1 VLGAIFA
8 ILSAASFA
16 LNTAM
21 ARRGVVSGTPIQA
34 MAVTVP
40 LGVVCFLPLAVLTGE
55 LMRLPQFPM
64 TATAWMAAVGV
75 VHFVIGRYCN
85 FRSNALA
92 GVNLT
97 APVVQLQVVVTM
109 IMAVVVLH
117 EPCTTS
123 QMIGGGLIILGSL
136 ITQQAPARTAA
147 PPSDAKRHAEP
158 AGPRSSARAGRSPQ
172 RVEGADGSPA
182 RATAQPKSGMPLFA
196 PRYLAG
202 YLFASLA
209 AVSYGSTPVMARF
222 ALENTGP
229 ATGILGG
236 LISYVAA
243 TAVAA
248 LALVSPAIR
257 NNVFS
262 ITRTNARWFTASG
275 VFVAAAQG
283 FFFAGVAVAP
293 VMLVMPLLQLSL
305 VFRMLFSTWLNPAH
319 EIVGPL
325 VLLGVAIS
333 VAGALMVSVET
344 SLIVSSLGLPE
355 PLARVLLWRV

>member
-40 LGVVCFLPLAVLTGE
+40 LGVVCFLPLALVTGE

-85 FRSNALA
+85 FRSNAEA

-109 IMAVVVLH
+109 VMAVVVLH
-117 EPCTTS
+117 EPCTVL
-123 QMIGGGLIILGSL
+123 QMIGGALIIGGSL

-147 PPSDAKRHAEP
+147 T
-158 AGPRSSARAGRSPQ
+158 
-172 RVEGADGSPA
+172 SPA
-182 RATAQPKSGMPLFA
+182 KPDTPQFA
-196 PRYLAG
+196 PRYVAG

-236 LISYVAA
+236 LISYAAA

-257 NNVFS
+257 NNVLS
-262 ITRTNARWFTASG
+262 ITRNNARWFAASG

-325 VLLGVAIS
+325 VLAGVVIS
-333 VAGALMVSVET
+333 VAGALMVSMDT
-344 SLIVSSLGLPE
+344 SLIVNALGLPE
-355 PLARVLLWRV
+355 PLARALLWRV

>member
-1 VLGAIFA
+1 MLGAIFA

-21 ARRGVVSGTPIQA
+21 ARRGVVSGTPIQG

-40 LGVVCFLPLAVLTGE
+40 LGVVCFLPLASLTGE
-55 LMRLPQFPM
+55 LMRLPQFPV
-64 TATAWMAAVGV
+64 AAIGWMAAVGV
-75 VHFVIGRYCN
+75 VHFIIGRYCN
-85 FRSNALA
+85 FRSNAEA

-109 IMAVVVLH
+109 VMAVVVLH
-117 EPCTTS
+117 EPCTAL
-123 QMIGGGLIILGSL
+123 QMIGGVLIIGGSI

-147 PPSDAKRHAEP
+147 APTDEP
-158 AGPRSSARAGRSPQ
+158 
-172 RVEGADGSPA
+172 VF
-182 RATAQPKSGMPLFA
+182 K
-196 PRYLAG
+196 PRYIAG

-236 LISYVAA
+236 LISYAAA
-243 TAVAA
+243 TAVAV

-257 NNVFS
+257 RNVFAMS
-262 ITRTNARWFTASG
+262 QNNARWFAASG

-293 VMLVMPLLQLSL
+293 VMLVMPLLQFSL
-305 VFRMLFSTWLNPAH
+305 VFRMLFSTWLNPTH

-325 VLLGVAIS
+325 VLAGVAIS
-333 VAGALMVSVET
+333 VAGALMVSMET
-344 SLIVSSLGLPE
+344 GLIVDSLRLPE
-355 PLARVLLWRV
+355 PLARALLWRV

>member
-40 LGVVCFLPLAVLTGE
+40 LGVLCFLPLALVTGE

-64 TATAWMAAVGV
+64 AATAWMAAVGV

-85 FRSNALA
+85 FRSNAEA

-109 IMAVVVLH
+109 VMAVVVLH
-117 EPCTTS
+117 EPCTVL
-123 QMIGGGLIILGSL
+123 QMIGGALIIGGSL

-147 PPSDAKRHAEP
+147 APSAK
-158 AGPRSSARAGRSPQ
+158 S
-172 RVEGADGSPA
+172 D
-182 RATAQPKSGMPLFA
+182 TPLFA
-196 PRYLAG
+196 PRYVAG

-209 AVSYGSTPVMARF
+209 AVSYGATPVMARF
-222 ALENTGP
+222 ALEDTGP

-236 LISYVAA
+236 LISYAAA

-262 ITRTNARWFTASG
+262 ITRENARWFAASG

-283 FFFAGVAVAP
+283 FFFAAVAVAP

-305 VFRMLFSTWLNPAH
+305 VFRMLFSTWLNPTH

-325 VLLGVAIS
+325 VLAGVAIS
-333 VAGALMVSVET
+333 VAGALMVSMDT
-344 SLIVSSLGLPE
+344 SLIVNTLGLPE
-355 PLARVLLWRV
+355 PLARALLWRV

>member
-21 ARRGVVSGTPIQA
+21 ARRGVISGTPIQA

-40 LGVVCFLPLAVLTGE
+40 LGVLCFLPLAFLTGE
-55 LMRLPQFPM
+55 LMRLPQFPI

-85 FRSNALA
+85 FRSNSLA

-117 EPCTTS
+117 EPCTAL
-123 QMIGGGLIILGSL
+123 QMIGGVLIILGSV

-147 PPSDAKRHAEP
+147 TAAPPSDAKRHEEP
-158 AGPRSSARAGRSPQ
+158 ARPLINA
-172 RVEGADGSPA
+172 PA
-182 RATAQPKSGMPLFA
+182 KSDVPLFA

-243 TAVAA
+243 TAVAT
-248 LALVSPAIR
+248 LALVSPTIR
-257 NNVFS
+257 TNVFS

-333 VAGALMVSVET
+333 VAGALMVSIET
-344 SLIVSSLGLPE
+344 GLIVDALGLPE

>member
-1 VLGAIFA
+1 MLGAIFA

-40 LGVVCFLPLAVLTGE
+40 LGVVCLLPLTFLTGD
-55 LMRLPQFPM
+55 LLRLPQFPI

-75 VHFVIGRYCN
+75 VHFIIGRYCN

-117 EPCTTS
+117 EPCTAL
-123 QMIGGGLIILGSL
+123 QMIGGALIIAGSV

-147 PPSDAKRHAEP
+147 TDPAKPDA
-158 AGPRSSARAGRSPQ
+158 
-172 RVEGADGSPA
+172 
-182 RATAQPKSGMPLFA
+182 
-196 PRYLAG
+196 
-202 YLFASLA
+202 A
-209 AVSYGSTPVMARF
+209 AVRAPLPRGLSVRLARRRLLWLD
-222 ALENTGP
+222 AGDGAVCAGEYRSVDRHPGRADLLRCGNGGGG
-229 ATGILGG
+229 AGLG
-236 LISYVAA
+236 L
-243 TAVAA
+243 
-248 LALVSPAIR
+248 PAIR
-257 NNVFS
+257 NNVCS
-262 ITRTNARWFTASG
+262 MTQTNARWFAASG

-283 FFFAGVAVAP
+283 FFFMGVAVAP
-293 VMLVMPLLQLSL
+293 VMLVMPLLQFSL

-325 VLLGVAIS
+325 VLARRRDIGRRRLDGVDRDEPDRRRARSAGAAGPCPAVAGVAHD
-333 VAGALMVSVET
+333 VAWSRTRSRSTCWCSA
-344 SLIVSSLGLPE
+344 PA
-355 PLARVLLWRV
+355 PAA

>member
-40 LGVVCFLPLAVLTGE
+40 LGVVCFLPLALLTGE
-55 LMRLPQFPM
+55 LMRLPQFP
-64 TATAWMAAVGV
+64 TLAIAWMAAVGV

-85 FRSNALA
+85 FRSNAEA

-117 EPCTTS
+117 EPCTVL
-123 QMIGGGLIILGSL
+123 QMIGGALIIIGSL

-147 PPSDAKRHAEP
+147 RVPAQSD
-158 AGPRSSARAGRSPQ
+158 
-172 RVEGADGSPA
+172 
-182 RATAQPKSGMPLFA
+182 TPLFA
-196 PRYLAG
+196 PRYVAG
-202 YLFASLA
+202 YLFATLA

-222 ALENTGP
+222 ALEDTGP

-236 LISYVAA
+236 LISYAAA

-257 NNVFS
+257 RNVFS
-262 ITRTNARWFTASG
+262 ITRNNARWFTASG

-283 FFFAGVAVAP
+283 FFFAAVAVAP

-325 VLLGVAIS
+325 VLAGVVIS
-333 VAGALMVSVET
+333 VAGALMVSIDT
-344 SLIVSSLGLPE
+344 TLIVNALGLPE
-355 PLARVLLWRV
+355 PLARALLWRV

>member
-1 VLGAIFA
+1 
-8 ILSAASFA
+8 
-16 LNTAM
+16 
-21 ARRGVVSGTPIQA
+21 VVSGTPIQG

-40 LGVVCFLPLAVLTGE
+40 LGVACFLPLTLLSGE
-55 LMRLPQFPM
+55 LMHLLRFP
-64 TATAWMAAVGV
+64 TVAIGWMAAVGV

-85 FRSNALA
+85 FRSNAEA

-109 IMAVVVLH
+109 VMAVVVLH
-117 EPCTTS
+117 EPCTAL
-123 QMIGGGLIILGSL
+123 QMIGGALIIFGSL

-147 PPSDAKRHAEP
+147 TGQVKPDAPPF
-158 AGPRSSARAGRSPQ
+158 
-172 RVEGADGSPA
+172 
-182 RATAQPKSGMPLFA
+182 M
-196 PRYLAG
+196 PRYVAG
-202 YLFASLA
+202 YLFATLA

-222 ALENTGP
+222 ALEDTGA

-236 LISYVAA
+236 LISYAAA

-248 LALVSPAIR
+248 LALLSPTIR
-257 NNVFS
+257 RNVFS
-262 ITRTNARWFTASG
+262 MTQNNARWFAASG

-325 VLLGVAIS
+325 VLIGVVIS
-333 VAGALMVSVET
+333 VVGALMVSVET
-344 SLIVSSLGLPE
+344 SLIVNTLGLPE
-355 PLARVLLWRV
+355 SIARFLLWRV

>member
-21 ARRGVVSGTPIQA
+21 ARRGVVSGTPIQG

-40 LGVVCFLPLAVLTGE
+40 LGVVCFLPLALVTGE
-55 LMRLPQFPM
+55 LMRLPQFPIA
-64 TATAWMAAVGV
+64 ATAWMAAVGI
-75 VHFVIGRYCN
+75 VHFIIGRYCN
-85 FRSNALA
+85 FRSNAEA

-109 IMAVVVLH
+109 VMAVVVLH
-117 EPCTTS
+117 EPCTVL
-123 QMIGGGLIILGSL
+123 QMIGGALIIGGSV
-136 ITQQAPARTAA
+136 ITQQAPARTATTA
-147 PPSDAKRHAEP
+147 SVKSDL
-158 AGPRSSARAGRSPQ
+158 PQ
-172 RVEGADGSPA
+172 
-182 RATAQPKSGMPLFA
+182 FA
-196 PRYLAG
+196 PRYVAG

-236 LISYVAA
+236 LISYAAA

-257 NNVFS
+257 RNVFS
-262 ITRTNARWFTASG
+262 MSRNNARWFAASG

-293 VMLVMPLLQLSL
+293 VMLVMPLLQFSL

-325 VLLGVAIS
+325 VLAGVVIS
-333 VAGALMVSVET
+333 VAGALMVSIDT
-344 SLIVSSLGLPE
+344 TLIVNALGLPE
-355 PLARVLLWRV
+355 PLARALLWRV

>member
-1 VLGAIFA
+1 VLGAVFA

-40 LGVVCFLPLAVLTGE
+40 LGVVCFLPLAFLTGE
-55 LMRLPQFPM
+55 LTRLQQFPI

-117 EPCTTS
+117 EPCTAL
-123 QMIGGGLIILGSL
+123 QMIGGALIILGSL

-147 PPSDAKRHAEP
+147 TNS
-158 AGPRSSARAGRSPQ
+158 
-172 RVEGADGSPA
+172 
-182 RATAQPKSGMPLFA
+182 PKSELPLFA
-196 PRYLAG
+196 PRYVAG

-248 LALVSPAIR
+248 LALVSPTIR

-325 VLLGVAIS
+325 VLAGVAIS
-333 VAGALMVSVET
+333 VAGALMVSIET
-344 SLIVSSLGLPE
+344 SLIVDALGLPDT
-355 PLARVLLWRV
+355 LARALLWRV